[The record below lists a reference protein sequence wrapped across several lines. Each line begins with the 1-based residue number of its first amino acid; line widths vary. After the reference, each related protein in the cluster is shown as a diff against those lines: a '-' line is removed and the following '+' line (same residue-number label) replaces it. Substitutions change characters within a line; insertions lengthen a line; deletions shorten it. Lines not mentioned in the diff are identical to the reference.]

1 MKLPNDHHLTYCTNI
16 HPAESW
22 QDTVDSLQTYVPA
35 IKKVLSP
42 DQRFGIGLR
51 LSHIASEA
59 LSEGNNLTDFKN
71 WLAAN
76 DAYVAVI
83 NGFPYGGFHRQVV
96 KDDVYQPD
104 WTTQERLDYTL
115 RLFGILAELL
125 PQDMDGGVSTCPLSY
140 EPWHGDDPRK
150 RHEVLEQSTAH
161 LIKVAEHL
169 YQIRQKTGQW
179 LHLDIEPEPDGMLD
193 HTQEVID
200 YYRQWLIPQGTGYL
214 KEQLGLS
221 AEASEACLKD
231 HIQLCYDVCHFAVVY
246 EKPPTVFSRLKAEG
260 IRIGRVQI
268 SAALKADLP
277 ADVSQR
283 TRVAKLFQ
291 PFVESTYLHQ
301 VVQRNKN
308 GTYVH
313 YNDLPAALAQ
323 IADPAA
329 REWRTHFH
337 VPVFL
342 DSYGTLQSTQD
353 DILEVLAYLKQEK
366 VTHHLEVETYTW
378 EVLPKD
384 IRLTLEESIIRE
396 LKWVKQN
403 MH

>member
-1 MKLPNDHHLTYCTNI
+1 MQLPNHHHLTYCTNI

-35 IKKVLSP
+35 IKEELSP
-42 DQRFGIGLR
+42 NQPFGIGLR
-51 LSHIASEA
+51 LSHIASKT
-59 LSEGNNLTDFKN
+59 LSERNNLANFKK

-96 KDDVYQPD
+96 KDEVYQPD
-104 WTTQERLDYTL
+104 WTTRERLDYTL
-115 RLFGILAELL
+115 KLFDILAVLL
-125 PQDMDGGVSTCPLSY
+125 PTGMDGGVSTCPLSY
-140 EPWHGDDPRK
+140 EPWHGDDPQK
-150 RHEVLEQSTAH
+150 KHHVLQQSTMH
-161 LIKVAEHL
+161 LAKVAEHL
-169 YQIRQKTGQW
+169 YTIHQKTGQL

-200 YYRQWLIPQGTGYL
+200 YYRQWLIPQGTRYL
-214 KEQLGLS
+214 KHLGLS
-221 AEASEACLKD
+221 SEAAEACLKD

-260 IRIGRVQI
+260 IKIGRVQI

-277 ADVSQR
+277 AEVSQR
-283 TRVAKLFQ
+283 DYAAKLFQ

-301 VVQRNKN
+301 VVQRNED
-308 GTYVH
+308 GRCVH

-323 IADPAA
+323 ITDPRA

-342 DSYGTLQSTQD
+342 DSYGALQSTQD
-353 DILEVLAYLKQEK
+353 DILEVLRYLKQEK

-384 IRLTLEESIIRE
+384 IQLTLGESIVRE
-396 LKWVKQN
+396 LKWVQQN
-403 MH
+403 ME